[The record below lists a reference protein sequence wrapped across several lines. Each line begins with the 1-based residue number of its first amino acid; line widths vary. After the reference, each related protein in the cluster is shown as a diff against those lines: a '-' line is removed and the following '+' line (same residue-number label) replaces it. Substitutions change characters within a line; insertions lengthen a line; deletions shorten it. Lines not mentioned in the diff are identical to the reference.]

1 MQHAL
6 RPCEMTQCILM
17 RNQRREQ
24 ADSLVFDSRF
34 PHFLKQFLKPNP
46 VAKGLPNAQQ
56 FRSRVLLLFLTASQ
70 VFKAVSYACIPS
82 CDCIH
87 LLSRRGRS
95 IPLFPMGLSLLI
107 LDYANNAIARP
118 IPSIRSSNVPTAAG
132 KSFPNCQAS
141 KCPVTSARK
150 KRAK

>member
-1 MQHAL
+1 
-6 RPCEMTQCILM
+6 M

-24 ADSLVFDSRF
+24 VDSLVFDSRF

-70 VFKAVSYACIPS
+70 VFKAVSHACISS

-95 IPLFPMGLSLLI
+95 IPLFPNGAEAADFGL
-107 LDYANNAIARP
+107 RQWH
-118 IPSIRSSNVPTAAG
+118 SI
-132 KSFPNCQAS
+132 QAS
-141 KCPVTSARK
+141 SLEQKFECTDSRWQIFPK
-150 KRAK
+150 LPGE